1 MKNKKGGITY
11 FLSKVNPMKKEEAMR
26 KAKELVVCFSLIL
39 AGTIF
44 LAQKI
49 SPQSSFDWLSSDSS
63 LRLQEAVS
71 SEANSRSKIMNIYDS
86 LPVYFIENKGQ
97 QNDHVKFSARI
108 RNGDIFF
115 LEEGLVYQ
123 FIQRMAPKR
132 SLEKRRVQEKG
143 KLEEKFTV
151 ETVKVTFIGA
161 QRALKVQGENES
173 EARFN
178 YFRGNDSKKWV
189 QQAKTYDQ
197 VCYKNIYPG
206 IDLFVSGRGGV
217 TKNEFRLSPG
227 AEASAIRLR
236 YEGIQGL
243 RVNEKG
249 QIEIKIA
256 SGILIE
262 DRPLSYQM
270 AEDEK
275 IFVNARFRIEK
286 DQTVRFEVGDYNK
299 DRELIID
306 PLIYSAFLGG
316 SQQDFGYGI
325 SIDSSG
331 NAYVTGWTSSN
342 PFPTTSGAYDRS
354 YGGNFDAFVTKIN
367 SSGTKL
373 LFSTYLGGTDKD
385 YGLGV
390 AVDDKTRNV
399 FITGVTSSKDFPVT
413 AYAYDKTYNGGEFD
427 AFVVCLN
434 STGASL
440 GYSTYL
446 GGESKEYETSIFLD
460 ADRNAYVA
468 GWTESPNFPTT
479 YGAYDRS
486 YNGFADVFV
495 TKINSSGKNLFYST
509 YVGGTSDDFPWDL
522 AIDRYGN
529 AHVTG
534 FTFSNNFPTTAS
546 AWDRT
551 YNGYEDAFVFKLG
564 STGATLKFSTYLG
577 GSGEDYGSGVA
588 IDDSGNVYVTGST
601 SSIDFPTTSKAYD
614 RSHNGGTY
622 DVFLSKISSS
632 GGSLI
637 FSTYLGGSGA
647 DWSFGIALDSN
658 KNSYL
663 AGYTHSSNF
672 PTTPGAY
679 DRTFNSVDSKSDAFI
694 SEFSSTGASLL
705 YSTYLGG
712 SDSDGVRELALSASG
727 YIYVTGE
734 TFSKN
739 FPSTSGAFSRI
750 YHLEGDTFITKISK

>member
-1 MKNKKGGITY
+1 
-11 FLSKVNPMKKEEAMR
+11 MKKEEAMR
-26 KAKELVVCFSLIL
+26 KAKGLVVCFSLIL

-49 SPQSSFDWLSSDSS
+49 SPQSSFDWLPSDSS

-108 RNGDIFF
+108 TNGDIFF

-123 FIQRMAPKR
+123 FLQRMAPKR

-178 YFRGNDSKKWV
+178 YFRGNDSKRWV
-189 QQAKTYDQ
+189 QQAKTYNQ

-249 QIEIKIA
+249 QIEVKTA

-270 AEDEK
+270 AKDEK
-275 IFVNARFRIEK
+275 VFVNARFRIEK

-306 PLIYSAFLGG
+306 PLIYSTFLGG

-325 SIDSSG
+325 ALDSSG
-331 NAYVTGWTSSN
+331 NAYVTGWTASN
-342 PFPTTSGAYDRS
+342 SFPTTSGAYDRS

-385 YGLGV
+385 YGLGL

-434 STGASL
+434 SAGASL

-446 GGESKEYETSIFLD
+446 GGKSKEYETSIFLD
-460 ADRNAYVA
+460 AERNTYVA
-468 GWTESPNFPTT
+468 GWTDSPNFPTT

-486 YNGFADVFV
+486 YNGLTDVFV
-495 TKINSSGKNLFYST
+495 TKINSSGKNLLYST

-546 AWDRT
+546 ALDRT
-551 YNGYEDAFVFKLG
+551 YNGYQDAFLSKLG
-564 STGATLKFSTYLG
+564 STGATLKFSTFLG
-577 GSGEDYGSGVA
+577 GSGEDYGCGVA
-588 IDDSGNVYVTGST
+588 IDGSGNVYVTGST

-647 DWSFGIALDSN
+647 DWSFGIALDNS

-750 YHLEGDTFITKISK
+750 YHLEGDAFVTKISK